1 MDVRPIDFN
10 GMIQNTVEVG
20 NTRAAEDQRPM
31 VQQEFVT
38 MESNR
43 EAEVTTTVV
52 HENSN
57 AAEEEA
63 ASEGGDGHGYEGN
76 RGRRPG
82 TKKAAAEKKGDGSV
96 RIKPAHPTF
105 NMTV

>member
-1 MDVRPIDFN
+1 MDFLRPIDMN
-10 GMIQNTVEVG
+10 GMIQNTIEISNV
-20 NTRAAEDQRPM
+20 RSAEEARPEI
-31 VQQEFVT
+31 QQQFATYET
-38 MESNR
+38 ER

-63 ASEGGDGHGYEGN
+63 TSEGGDGHGYQGN
-76 RGRRPG
+76 RGR
-82 TKKAAAEKKGDGSV
+82 KKVINKKQEKKGDGTV
-96 RIKPAHPTF
+96 RIKTGHPSF